1 MELHKRM
8 ELIDTL
14 LEEAEQKRTALTHA
28 LNARERVEQ
37 GEESTHFHIIKSGRC
52 VIARERANGEPL
64 KRKCE
69 GGTAMHPRL
78 KPVAFS
84 AASCRRGYGRQ
95 RRRGRSARR

>member
-37 GEESTHFHIIKSGRC
+37 GEESTHGAPLTIEEEGLKYEHDLWQRVESSGT
-52 VIARERANGEPL
+52 EM
-64 KRKCE
+64 RKLLE
-69 GGTAMHPRL
+69 EIGDL
-78 KPVAFS
+78 E
-84 AASCRRGYGRQ
+84 RQ
-95 RRRGRSARR
+95 RGVGQ